1 MQGNICLMIISNLCI
16 GSINI
21 FINTLIL
28 AIALVLLP
36 FQEDT
41 LILATALILLF
52 FPGKFL
58 E

>member
-16 GSINI
+16 SSINI

-36 FQEDT
+36 FQEDK
-41 LILATALILLF
+41 LILAIALILLF
-52 FPGKFL
+52 FSRKFL
-58 E
+58 D